1 MIPNPLDLEVEVV
14 IEVALAKDRE
24 VVVVMVGES
33 RSGGEARVE
42 KKEINTSAGKGSQEV
57 EGVKVVQRVNPR
69 GHEVDP

>member
-1 MIPNPLDLEVEVV
+1 MTSNPLDQGVEVV

-24 VVVVMVGES
+24 VVAVMVGES

-42 KKEINTSAGKGSQEV
+42 KKEINTSAGKESQEG
-57 EGVKVVQRVNPR
+57 ESVKVVQRVNPR

>member
-33 RSGGEARVE
+33 LSGGEARVE
-42 KKEINTSAGKGSQEV
+42 KKEINTSAGKGSQEG
-57 EGVKVVQRVNPR
+57 EGVKVVQRINPR

>member
-1 MIPNPLDLEVEVV
+1 MIPNPLDLGVEVV

-42 KKEINTSAGKGSQEV
+42 TKEINTSAGKGSQEG